1 LHIPKA
7 AGTTLHTVI
16 DRQYPPEAVFS
27 NDQVVKARLGDRWK
41 ETPAVQRWELA
52 RDELN
57 RLPAARKERL
67 RVVKGH
73 MLFGWHELLPQPCAY
88 ITLLRE
94 PVSRVLSL
102 YGYTLQTEGHYLRDE
117 ILSRNMD
124 VKDYISSGLTVWV
137 DNGQTCM
144 LSGAGESVGFGKCSH
159 DMLETAKRNIETH
172 FAVVGL
178 SECFNEA
185 LILLRRLFG
194 WRMPF

>member
-1 LHIPKA
+1 
-7 AGTTLHTVI
+7 
-16 DRQYPPEAVFS
+16 
-27 NDQVVKARLGDRWK
+27 
-41 ETPAVQRWELA
+41 
-52 RDELN
+52 
-57 RLPAARKERL
+57 
-67 RVVKGH
+67 
-73 MLFGWHELLPQPCAY
+73 
-88 ITLLRE
+88 
-94 PVSRVLSL
+94 
-102 YGYTLQTEGHYLRDE
+102 
-117 ILSRNMD
+117 